1 MKQRNLT
8 QAQISEYKKMNEE
21 FKEEG
26 LAFRIVYE
34 SPHQQAILTP
44 PNPPTKEMVEKAQF
58 IDKTYVWKHARVRS
72 GDQRSA
78 E

>member
-1 MKQRNLT
+1 MKLKSS
-8 QAQISEYKKMNEE
+8 QISKSGWVNT
-21 FKEEG
+21 
-26 LAFRIVYE
+26 
-34 SPHQQAILTP
+34 PHQAAMLWDPGPLITHKEQKQQLNK